1 MIKLCFLDRDHIKIR
16 HGVLPDFNPKER
28 RHLTFAK
35 STCWQD
41 YHADMVGI
49 LSDVKNHPSD
59 SSPQTKPIGY
69 GPSPS
74 HHQILTHG
82 WPPQQGYPT
91 EHIDILIKKK
101 KSRFEISCPV
111 DRTPNPPH
119 QPYPTWNK
127 LSFCPASTR
136 LTYCQKF
143 TFAFVQM

>member
-101 KSRFEISCPV
+101 NPDSRLVVLLIVPPTHPTNHTPHEISCP
-111 DRTPNPPH
+111 
-119 QPYPTWNK
+119 
-127 LSFCPASTR
+127 
-136 LTYCQKF
+136 
-143 TFAFVQM
+143 FAPRPQG